1 MSIVSSV
8 AVVGHLQRDGRR
20 YVTERHTDHL
30 GAVHAREY
38 LAPFGQTQTERDAL
52 LAQHATE
59 FALSLAVAE
68 YLLRVSEDGWPGPLE
83 HQTAA
88 QFADKLRF
96 EYRESVRE
104 RVCYLAWWLL
114 RRINEGSFTDAQ
126 VRNAFGMT
134 AQQYGTFKTNKL
146 EPFHDHWAAVLT
158 AMGE

>member
-1 MSIVSSV
+1 VPIVSSTCL
-8 AVVGHLQRDGRR
+8 VGHLQRDGRR
-20 YVTERHTDHL
+20 YVIERHTDHL
-30 GAVHAREY
+30 GAVHEREY
-38 LAPFGQTQTERDAL
+38 LAPFGQTEPERDAL
-52 LAQHATE
+52 LAQSAIDI
-59 FALSLAVAE
+59 AGLLAIAE
-68 YLLRVSEDGWPGPLE
+68 YLLRVSADGWEGPLE

-96 EYRESVRE
+96 EYRESMRE

-134 AQQYGTFKTNKL
+134 TQQYGTFKTNKL

-158 AMGE
+158 AVGE